1 MCGEATREAKALR
14 EKKKELNKKK
24 KGVCAQ
30 MEYFSSKPRLAG
42 GVTVNDNIV
51 KYSGVLLAA
60 SYLFIYAL
68 SPAAGT

>member
-1 MCGEATREAKALR
+1 MEELFFFFCCIFLSQAKACR
-14 EKKKELNKKK
+14 
-24 KGVCAQ
+24 
-30 MEYFSSKPRLAG
+30 

-51 KYSGVLLAA
+51 KYFSVLLAA